1 MPYFQVNRKLLLMK
15 IHYFLGIGGYAPFSP
30 FLTTISKQRGYS
42 AFIVGLIF
50 MLQPIPGMLIRPIV
64 GAVTDK
70 YKCRR
75 SVFIASSIITFVL
88 VCLLSII
95 PGTTSKEEMNDL
107 DVIKSPLF
115 WMFFTTIAL
124 LNTDGTVKSVLEDT
138 ICMDLLGKDKHNY
151 GKQRLWGSIGWS
163 LFAIISGASVD
174 WYSTGEEYKNYAPGY
189 VIASICFLLDIYV
202 VFKLKVVQENDTK
215 IVASDVKKVFT
226 EGKVIAFL
234 LWVVFIG
241 FFISFIWNFV
251 FWYLEDLANN
261 FHPETKSWMK
271 TLQGIALLIQ
281 CFGGEVPSFILSSYI
296 LKRVDHMTVF
306 SIVFFT
312 FTCIFFV
319 YTIIENPLWALPVE
333 LLNGIT
339 FALSYS
345 AAISYAALITPTGA
359 EGTLQGVVG
368 TAYTGIGAPIGS
380 FVGGYMFKHI
390 GSIDSFKLL
399 SVVAFFTCVIQITVN
414 YLLKRFSKNEEVK
427 DIYSKVETK
436 DDNIEE
442 DIVLTS

>member
-1 MPYFQVNRKLLLMK
+1 MPYFQVNRKLLLIK

-124 LNTDGTVKSVLEDT
+124 INTDGTVKSVLEDT
-138 ICMDLLGKDKHNY
+138 ICMDLLGKNSTNNK
-151 GKQRLWGSIGWS
+151 
-163 LFAIISGASVD
+163 ISQ
-174 WYSTGEEYKNYAPGY
+174 YYT
-189 VIASICFLLDIYV
+189 LRR
-202 VFKLKVVQENDTK
+202 
-215 IVASDVKKVFT
+215 
-226 EGKVIAFL
+226 
-234 LWVVFIG
+234 
-241 FFISFIWNFV
+241 
-251 FWYLEDLANN
+251 YLEDLSNVY
-261 FHPETKSWMK
+261 HPETKSWMK

-296 LKRVDHMTVF
+296 LKRVDHMTIF

-312 FTCIFFV
+312 FTCIFSV

-333 LLNGIT
+333 LMNGIT

-345 AAISYAALITPTGA
+345 AAISYAALIAPTGA

-390 GSIDSFKLL
+390 GSIASFKLL
-399 SVVAFFTCVIQITVN
+399 SVVAFFTCVIQIIVN
-414 YLLKRFSKNEEVK
+414 YILKRLSKNEDVK
-427 DIYSKVETK
+427 DIYSKVKTK

-442 DIVLTS
+442 DITLTS

>member
-1 MPYFQVNRKLLLMK
+1 MPYIQINRKLLLMK

-30 FLTTISKQRGYS
+30 FMTTILKQRGYS

-50 MLQPIPGMLIRPIV
+50 MLQPIPGILIKPLIGV
-64 GAVTDK
+64 ITDK

-75 SVFIASSIITFVL
+75 SVIILSSIITFVL

-115 WMFFTTIAL
+115 WLFITTIVL
-124 LNTDGTVKSVLEDT
+124 INTDGMVKSVIEDT
-138 ICMDLLGKDKHNY
+138 ICMDLLGKDKNNY

-163 LFAIISGASVD
+163 LFAIISGVCID
-174 WYSTGEEYKNYAPGY
+174 WYSAGLEYKNYAPGY
-189 VIASICFLLDIYV
+189 VIALICFLVDIYV
-202 VFKLKVVQENDTK
+202 VSKLKVIQETNSN
-215 IVASDVKKVFT
+215 IVASDVKKIFT
-226 EGKVIAFL
+226 QGKVLAFL

-251 FWYLEDLANN
+251 FWYLEELSNVY
-261 FHPETKSWMK
+261 HPEMKSWMK
-271 TLQGIALLIQ
+271 SLQGTALLIQ
-281 CFGGEVPSFILSSYI
+281 CFGGEVPSFFLSSYI
-296 LKRVDHMTVF
+296 LKRVNHMTIF
-306 SIVFFT
+306 SIVFFM
-312 FTCIFFV
+312 FTCIFSV
-319 YTIIENPLWALPVE
+319 YTIIENPFWALPVE
-333 LLNGIT
+333 LLNGMT

-345 AAISYAALITPTGA
+345 AATSYAALITPRGA

-390 GSIDSFKLL
+390 GSIDSFRLL
-399 SVVAFFTCVIQITVN
+399 SVVAFFTCIIQITVN
-414 YLLKRFSKNEEVK
+414 YLINRLTINEDPK

-436 DDNIEE
+436 DDNLEE
-442 DIVLTS
+442 DLTLT

>member
-50 MLQPIPGMLIRPIV
+50 TIQPIPGTLIRPIV

-75 SVFIASSIITFVL
+75 SVFIASLIITFVL
-88 VCLLSII
+88 ICVLSII
-95 PGTTSKEEMNDL
+95 PGTIVKEEMNDL

-115 WMFFTTIAL
+115 WMFFITIAL
-124 LNTDGTVKSVLEDT
+124 INMFGIVRAVLEET
-138 ICMDLLGKDKHNY
+138 ICMDLLGEDTNNY

-163 LFAIISGASVD
+163 LLAIISGTCVD
-174 WYSTGEEYKNYAPGY
+174 WYSAGLEYKNYAPGY
-189 VIASICFLLDIYV
+189 AFALLCFLLDTYV
-202 VFKLKVVQENDTK
+202 VFNLKVVQKNDTK
-215 IVASDVKKVFT
+215 IVASNMKKVFT
-226 EGKVIAFL
+226 EFKVLVFL

-241 FFISFIWNFV
+241 FFMSFLWNFI
-251 FWYLEDLANN
+251 FWYLEDLSNE

-271 TLQGIALLIQ
+271 TLQGISLVIK
-281 CFGGEVPSFILSSYI
+281 CFGGEVPSFLFSSYI
-296 LKRVDHMTVF
+296 LKRVDHMTIFSAVFLMFTIVF
-306 SIVFFT
+306 SL
-312 FTCIFFV
+312 
-319 YTIIENPLWALPVE
+319 YAIIENPIWALPVE

-339 FALSYS
+339 FAMYS
-345 AAISYAALITPTGA
+345 STAFSYAALITPAGA

-368 TAYTGIGAPIGS
+368 TASIGIGAPIGS
-380 FVGGYMFKHI
+380 IVGGYMFKRI
-390 GSIDSFKLL
+390 GSIASFKLL
-399 SVVAFFTCVIQITVN
+399 SIIAFFTCAIQIIVN
-414 YLLKRFSKNEEVK
+414 YMLRRLSKNSDVK
-427 DIYSKVETK
+427 DIYSKVQTK

-442 DIVLTS
+442 DIQLT

>member
-1 MPYFQVNRKLLLMK
+1 MTYFQVNRKLLLMK
-15 IHYFLGIGGYAPFSP
+15 IHFFLGIGGNAFGP
-30 FLTTISKQRGYS
+30 FLTIISKQRGYS

-50 MLQPIPGMLIRPIV
+50 MLQPIPGMLMRPIV

-75 SVFIASSIITFVL
+75 SVFIANSIIMFVL

-115 WMFFTTIAL
+115 WMFCTITIL
-124 LNTDGTVKSVLEDT
+124 IRMVGMVNMVLEDT
-138 ICMDLLGKDKHNY
+138 ICMDLLEDKNNY

-163 LFAIISGASVD
+163 LFAIIYGTCVD
-174 WYSTGEEYKNYAPGY
+174 WYSTGLDYKNYTPGY
-189 VIASICFLLDIYV
+189 VIAMLCFLLDTYV
-202 VFKLKVVQENDTK
+202 VCNLKIVQANDTK

-226 EGKVIAFL
+226 EGKVLAFL

-241 FFISFIWNFV
+241 FFMSFIWNFV
-251 FWYLEDLANN
+251 FWYLEDLSNE

-271 TLQGIALLIQ
+271 TLQGTALLIQ
-281 CFGGEVPSFILSSYI
+281 CFGGEVPSFLFSSYI
-296 LKRVDHMTVF
+296 LKRVDHMTVL
-306 SIVFFT
+306 SAVFFT
-312 FTCIFFV
+312 FTCIFSL

-339 FALSYS
+339 FAMSYS
-345 AAISYAALITPTGA
+345 AAISYAALIAPAGA

-368 TAYTGIGAPIGS
+368 TAYMGIGAPIGS
-380 FVGGYMFKHI
+380 IVGGYMFKHI
-390 GSIDSFKLL
+390 GSIATFKLL
-399 SVVAFFTCVIQITVN
+399 SVVAFFTCAVQIIVN
-414 YLLKRFSKNEEVK
+414 YILRRLSKND
-427 DIYSKVETK
+427 DINSNVQTK
-436 DDNIEE
+436 DDNIKE
-442 DIVLTS
+442 DIHLT